1 MLDIDNRNVA
11 EVIVDEAARW
21 PADLIVVGTTDVA
34 ESVAWCSAASRKE

>member
-11 EVIVDEAARW
+11 DVIVDEAAALARW
-21 PADLIVVGTTDVA
+21 SVLTVVA